1 MLETHGKKT
10 LRSEN
15 KPSIVSR
22 SLLATVHY
30 QIMLVQVHAN
40 AVLMILFFFK
50 GGSITSGK

>member
-30 QIMLVQVHAN
+30 QVMLVQVHAN